1 MRLSIWPGPHQPI
14 HEVMATARHADE
26 TGWGGVYFADHFMM
40 NSTDGTSPGV
50 ETLECT
56 AVLAALAAT
65 TTRVRLGS
73 LVLGNTYRHPAVV
86 AKWAATVDHVSRGRL
101 VLGIG
106 AGWQENEHREYGID
120 KPPPRELVDR
130 FEEAC
135 QVMVG
140 LLRAPRTTFDG
151 AQYQLSDAEC
161 EPKPVQHPLPVLI
174 GGKGDRMLGIV
185 ARHADEWNMWA
196 TPEMLRERGAV
207 LDARCES
214 IGRDPATV
222 GRSTQALVHLTD
234 DAEAA
239 AAFERNVAPRPAVAG
254 TPERFAEYVAGC
266 LEEGAD
272 EVIVPDFTLAQGT
285 KRLDEMDLLRESVSH
300 LLTD

>member
-1 MRLSIWPGPHQPI
+1 MRLSIWPGPHQPL
-14 HEVMATARHADE
+14 HEVMATARHADD

-40 NSTDGTSPGV
+40 NTPDGTSPEV

-56 AVLAALAAT
+56 AVLAVMAAT

-106 AGWQENEHREYGID
+106 AGWQENEHHQYGIA
-120 KPPPRELVDR
+120 KPAPRELVDR

-135 QVMVG
+135 EVLTG
-140 LLRAPRTTFDG
+140 LLRRPRTTFQG
-151 AQYQLSDAEC
+151 QHYVLQDAEC
-161 EPKPVQHPLPVLI
+161 EPKPISDPLPILI
-174 GGKGDRMLGIV
+174 GGKGDRMLGVV

-196 TPEMLRERGAV
+196 SPERLRERGAV

-214 IGRDPATV
+214 IGRDPTTIH
-222 GRSTQALVHLTD
+222 RSVQALVHLTD
-234 DAEAA
+234 DAGAA
-239 AAFERNVAPRPAVAG
+239 AAFVRNVEPRPAVAG
-254 TPERFAEYVAGC
+254 SPERFAEYVAGC

-285 KRLDEMDLLRESVSH
+285 KRLDQMDQLRESVAH
-300 LLTD
+300 LITD